1 MEFNSELEV
10 RQEIMIRLD
19 SVYEVL
25 DELIKVAIERNY
37 KAADGIGYRLGINKG
52 DFREIKSNF
61 DSLNELRHL
70 LTREQTSNYDDWQE
84 LFSLVYSL
92 VSLFKET
99 KILFMGLYETTS
111 ADLRHLKSKIKQ
123 FVRDKNIDPVK
134 NSTQYKV
141 VKEKLTLKEQC
152 EIALK
157 ENDIY
162 IGEDFDDLDFT
173 GKKDFIVFTFI
184 SAKYE
189 IAVNGINEEFA
200 EFIKSNPDKIPHL
213 DDMGWM
219 IEMMRDDEEIT
230 QDQFDEFEAYFEDI
244 ISLVEDVEELKIT
257 TKNHESFVIKESDL
271 QTTPFE
277 TDTIGEVI
285 NSRLEG
291 MDYYYLVL
299 TGAPAYHSGIILLD
313 AEVTK
318 EDIVQKLTLIQ
329 LEGFSVGFKYED
341 EEEYWDKGEQIKQKY
356 VDANLLPIDE
366 ISGKTLNE
374 LFK

>member
-1 MEFNSELEV
+1 MEFNSELEI
-10 RQEIMIRLD
+10 RQEIMIRLET
-19 SVYEVL
+19 VYEVL
-25 DELIKVAIERNY
+25 DGLISLARERNY
-37 KAADGIGYRLGINKG
+37 NWREGHGYQLSINKN
-52 DFREIKSNF
+52 DFKEIKNNF
-61 DSLNELRHL
+61 ESFFNLRLL
-70 LTREQTSNYDDWQE
+70 LTRDNTSNYDDW
-84 LFSLVYSL
+84 LKLTTIVFSLVG
-92 VSLFKET
+92 LFKES
-99 KILFMGLYETTS
+99 KILFITLYETTS
-111 ADLRHLKSKIKQ
+111 GEISRLKQQIKE
-123 FVRDKNIDPVK
+123 FVIDHKLDAVK
-134 NSTQYKV
+134 NSTQFKV

-162 IGEDFDDLDFT
+162 IGEDFEDLDFT

-219 IEMMRDDEEIT
+219 LEMMRDDEEIT

-285 NSRLEG
+285 DSRLEG

-356 VDANLLPIDE
+356 VDANLLPVDE